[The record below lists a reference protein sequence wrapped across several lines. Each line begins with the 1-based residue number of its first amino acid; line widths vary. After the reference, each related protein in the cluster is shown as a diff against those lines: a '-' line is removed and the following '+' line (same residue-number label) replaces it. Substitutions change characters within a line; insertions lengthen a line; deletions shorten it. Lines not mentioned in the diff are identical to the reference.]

1 VVGNL
6 FAWALSKPTIGAAM
20 TGREDEDVPS
30 DVMQLPAV
38 MGESPSVGAA
48 ATASSEL
55 PEHLLIARLRRREPS
70 AFEALVRGHQDR
82 VYDFCV
88 RMVGEKEEAFD
99 LTQEIFIS
107 IHQHLDKFRAD
118 AKLSTWIFRI
128 AKNHCLN
135 RIKYL
140 KRRGRGRSE
149 EYGEANELSITESV
163 GGPVLPDEALS
174 TRRERELVHRAIAEL
189 DDDQRVLVV
198 LRDVEGLSY
207 EEIMDITE
215 LAEGTVKSRLHRAR
229 EKLGG
234 ILARLEQT
242 LAAKGE

>member
-1 VVGNL
+1 
-6 FAWALSKPTIGAAM
+6 M
-20 TGREDEDVPS
+20 REDAVPS
-30 DVMQLPAV
+30 DVMELPAV
-38 MGESPSVGAA
+38 MADEPAA
-48 ATASSEL
+48 PTGPLSL

-70 AFEALVRGHQDR
+70 AFEALVRTHQDR

-99 LTQEIFIS
+99 LTQEIFMS
-107 IHQHLDKFRAD
+107 IHQHLGEFRAD

-128 AKNHCLN
+128 ARNHCLN

-149 EYGEANELSITESV
+149 EFGLVNELSITESL
-163 GGPVLPDEALS
+163 GGSLRPDDVLAGQ
-174 TRRERELVHRAIAEL
+174 RERALVHRAIGLL
-189 DDDQRVLVV
+189 DDDQRLLVV

-207 EEIMDITE
+207 EEIMDVTE

-242 LAAKGE
+242 SLNQGD

>member
-1 VVGNL
+1 MPPPEDAV
-6 FAWALSKPTIGAAM
+6 ASEAM
-20 TGREDEDVPS
+20 ELAGSAMEQPS
-30 DVMQLPAV
+30 LAQVSEPSEAV
-38 MGESPSVGAA
+38 
-48 ATASSEL
+48 
-55 PEHLLIARLRRREPS
+55 LISRLRRRDAA
-70 AFEALVRGHQDR
+70 AFEQLVRINQDR

-88 RMVGEKEEAFD
+88 RMLGEREEAFD

-107 IHQHLDKFRAD
+107 VHQNLEKFRAD

-140 KRRGRGRSE
+140 KRRGRGRSD
-149 EYGEANELSITESV
+149 EYGEANELSITESM
-163 GGPVLPDEALS
+163 GGAARPDDALEG
-174 TRRERELVHRAIAEL
+174 RRDRELVHRAIQEL
-189 DDDQRVLVV
+189 DEDQRVLVV
-198 LRDVEGLSY
+198 LRDVEGLTY

-229 EKLGG
+229 EKMAG

-242 LAAKGE
+242 LVHRGD

>member
-1 VVGNL
+1 
-6 FAWALSKPTIGAAM
+6 M
-20 TGREDEDVPS
+20 PS
-30 DVMQLPAV
+30 EVMQLAAV
-38 MGESPSVGAA
+38 VRDGPTPGSDGAV
-48 ATASSEL
+48 TEQVLVS
-55 PEHLLIARLRRREPS
+55 RLRRREPS
-70 AFEALVRGHQDR
+70 AFEALVRSHQDR
-82 VYDFCV
+82 VFDFCV

-107 IHQHLDKFRAD
+107 IHQHLDQFRAD

-140 KRRGRGRSE
+140 KRRGRGRSD
-149 EYGEANELSITESV
+149 EYGEANELSITESL
-163 GGPVLPDEALS
+163 GGPQLPDDALAS
-174 TRRERELVHRAIAEL
+174 QRSRALVHRAIQEL

-207 EEIMDITE
+207 EAIMDITE

-234 ILARLEQT
+234 ILARLEQS
-242 LAAKGE
+242 LAHRGD

>member
-1 VVGNL
+1 M
-6 FAWALSKPTIGAAM
+6 AM
-20 TGREDEDVPS
+20 EDDVSS
-30 DVMQLPAV
+30 DVMELPLSALSNPEP
-38 MGESPSVGAA
+38 M
-48 ATASSEL
+48 TAPEPPVVHHDEL
-55 PEHLLIARLRRREPS
+55 PERLLIARLRRRDS
-70 AFEALVRGHQDR
+70 GAFEQLVKANQDR
-82 VYDFCV
+82 VFDFCV
-88 RMVGEKEEAFD
+88 RMLGGEREEAFD
-99 LTQEIFIS
+99 LTQEIFMS
-107 IHQHLDKFRAD
+107 IHQHMEKFRAD

-149 EYGEANELSITESV
+149 EYGEANELSITESL
-163 GGPVLPDEALS
+163 GGSARPDEAIAA
-174 TRRERELVHRAIAEL
+174 ERDRALVHRAIAEL

-207 EEIMDITE
+207 EEIMEITE

-229 EKLGG
+229 EKLGT

-242 LAAKGE
+242 LAIRGD